1 MSETVVFSQLS
12 RKFIDENDAT
22 PAEAQQV
29 VYYSLAI
36 GHHLGSSIV
45 WRLRSPAHGM
55 SIWRGSPPWK
65 PVAMPGEKWKA
76 CRSMA
81 KSLSTATIFRCWQ
94 TRLIRRALHKRL
106 SSRNG
111 VN

>member
-1 MSETVVFSQLS
+1 MSEQVVFSQLS

-36 GHHLGSSIV
+36 GHHLGVIDC
-45 WRLRSPAHGM
+45 LEAALTCHGM

-65 PVAMPGEKWKA
+65 PVAMPGVKWKA

-81 KSLSTATIFRCWQ
+81 RSSSISTMCKCWRA
-94 TRLIRRALHKRL
+94 RLMRRALRRPR
-106 SSRNG
+106 SSKNG
-111 VN
+111 AN

>member
-1 MSETVVFSQLS
+1 MSEQVVFSQLS

-36 GHHLGSSIV
+36 GHHLGVIDCLEAALTCP
-45 WRLRSPAHGM
+45 WDEYLAW
-55 SIWRGSPPWK
+55 IATWK
-65 PVAMPGEKWKA
+65 PVAMPGVKWKA

-81 KSLSTATIFRCWQ
+81 RSSSISTMCKCWRA
-94 TRLIRRALHKRL
+94 RLMRRAPRRPR
-106 SSRNG
+106 SSKNG
-111 VN
+111 AN